1 MNGLRCSAE
10 STKIGEP
17 LAGTAP
23 EAVRTWLLLEVNDPW
38 APKAI
43 QTDALPADVRTRIE
57 AWLDAHP
64 GSRLQLIRRPQ
75 RPARA
80 QALMIV
86 DSERNRVARAAIDG
100 YDALRT
106 VDLDAL
112 AAGASAAESP
122 LYLVCV
128 HGRRDRCCAEHGSAV
143 FRAMARRDV
152 EVWQT
157 SHLGGHRFA
166 ACAVWLPGGWMYG
179 RLRKDDVEALV
190 TAHRAGE
197 LGSLSRF
204 RGRAL
209 YDRPTQA
216 AETFLRER
224 LGDNRVDAFRWRST
238 EPEGESIWRVGFVRA
253 GAPHAIKVARQ
264 LLDAPRPAS
273 CGAEPEPATR
283 FVEVA

>member
-1 MNGLRCSAE
+1 MSGPRCSAE
-10 STKIGEP
+10 STKVGEP
-17 LAGTAP
+17 LVGTAP
-23 EAVRTWLLLEVNDPW
+23 EAVRTWLLLEVNDAW

-43 QTDALPADVRTRIE
+43 KTDALPADARTRIQ
-57 AWLDAHP
+57 AWLGENP

-75 RPARA
+75 RPSRT

-86 DSERNRVARAAIDG
+86 DSERQRVARTTIDDL
-100 YDALRT
+100 DALHT

-112 AAGASAAESP
+112 ACGASVTDSP
-122 LYLVCV
+122 LCLVCV

-143 FRAMARRDV
+143 FRAMARHDV

-179 RLRKDDVEALV
+179 RLRKDDVDPLIA
-190 TAHRAGE
+190 AHQAGE
-197 LGSLSRF
+197 VGSLSRF

-209 YDRPTQA
+209 YDRPAQA

-224 LGDNRVDAFRWRST
+224 LGDSRLDAFEWQTT
-238 EPEGESIWRVGFVRA
+238 EPEGESAWRVGFVRR
-253 GAPHAIKVARQ
+253 GAPHVVRVVREP
-264 LLDAPRPAS
+264 LDVLRSAS
-273 CGAEPEPATR
+273 CGAEPEPAAR